1 VRLRTEM
8 YALPV
13 KALYSVGELALAAG
27 VDRRHLHRLLLQS
40 GVELIALESRLY
52 VSLADLELKV
62 RPLWEGIKAAHALVL
77 GLR

>member
-1 VRLRTEM
+1 M

-13 KALYSVGELALAAG
+13 KALYTVSELATAAG
-27 VDRRHLHRLLLQS
+27 VDRRQLQRLLLES
-40 GVELIALESRLY
+40 GVEFIALESRHY

-77 GLR
+77 GLQ